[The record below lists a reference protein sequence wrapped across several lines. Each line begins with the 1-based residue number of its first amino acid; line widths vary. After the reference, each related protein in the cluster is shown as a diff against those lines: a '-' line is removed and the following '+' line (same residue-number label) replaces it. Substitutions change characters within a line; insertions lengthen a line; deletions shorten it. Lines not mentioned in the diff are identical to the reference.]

1 MSTEAKPK
9 SVGPE
14 VAFRPRQNWPSH
26 VTRLLDGTVIFVNP
40 HDFTKYAFGSLDLL
54 SLLWDRIIV
63 DSPRQGT
70 FVETTY
76 QPKQIQHQYPLDRFL
91 SMVERG
97 IFIPYDWQAA
107 VDDRHSGGSG
117 AYWKRG
123 PFQRIID
130 SGNYI
135 IREEITRSTK
145 FYDYFNPLVDQDNKD
160 LRFEEV
166 VKTNISNMPL
176 DQGNLNLR
184 PGSLNEVKN
193 RFALAVNWEGGLAQ
207 ALGADMFIHPSTKPV
222 WQYKAAKIVRR
233 QDELKLALDLQ
244 SFIDRLRIDLPT
256 QMDVDEIEDFRSTSE
271 ATNFRGWLA
280 KAFMSAREQT
290 VPVPVPV
297 EERVYHE
304 FVKLCEFHRR
314 RNESFSGYISSL
326 VSTVISG
333 GIGLAVAGP
342 IGAVVSG
349 AVGFGMGE
357 GLKKPVTASAR
368 WLKRKIGGDWTLFF
382 AEQIDN
388 RP

>member
-1 MSTEAKPK
+1 MSAETNPK
-9 SVGPE
+9 SIGPE
-14 VAFRPRQNWPSH
+14 AAFRPQRNWPAH

-40 HDFTKYAFGSLDLL
+40 HDFAAYAFGSLDLL

-63 DSPRQGT
+63 DSPRQST
-70 FVETTY
+70 FIETTY
-76 QPKQIQHQYPLDRFL
+76 QPNQIQHQYPLARFL

-107 VDDRHSGGSG
+107 VDDKRAGGSG

-123 PFQRIID
+123 QFQRIID

-145 FYDYFNPLVDQDNKD
+145 FYDYFSPPVDQDIED
-160 LRFEEV
+160 PGFEEV
-166 VKTNISNMPL
+166 IKTNIGTMRLEGN
-176 DQGNLNLR
+176 NLNLR
-184 PGSLNEVKN
+184 PGTLNEVKN

-207 ALGADMFIHPSTKPV
+207 ALGADTFIHPSTKPV
-222 WQYKAAKIVRR
+222 WQYKATKIAKNQEEFKVT
-233 QDELKLALDLQ
+233 LDVQ
-244 SFIDRLRIDLPT
+244 AFIDRLRLDLPT
-256 QMDVDEIEDFRSTSE
+256 QMDVNDIEDFRNTSE
-271 ATNFRGWLA
+271 AKKFREWL
-280 KAFMSAREQT
+280 KDAFTSAREQT
-290 VPVPVPV
+290 ALVPV
-297 EERVYHE
+297 EECVYRE

-314 RNESFSGYISSL
+314 RNETISGYVSSL

-342 IGAVVSG
+342 VGAVVSG
-349 AVGFGMGE
+349 VVGLGLGE
-357 GLKKPVTASAR
+357 GLKTPVTASAR

-388 RP
+388 RT